1 MIWCYD
7 FFQEI
12 ENVFK
17 CNFKQCRIYQ
27 FNFVTF
33 KNETKKIVMKILL
46 ENIKE
51 LVQVVEEPILF
62 RAGSDMSTVST
73 IKNAFL
79 IIRDEVIEEFGTMK
93 QLKDKYT
100 DDDLLIEIDCSNR
113 LVYPSFVDS
122 HTHIVFPHSREK
134 EFVSRIKG
142 LSYEEIASNGGGI
155 LNSAKRLHETSEDDL
170 YHNAMERIFE
180 VMKLGTGAIEI
191 KSGYGLNTEDELK
204 MLRVIQK
211 IKETAPICVRSTF
224 LGAHAIPEKYKS
236 NPSKYVDVIINEMLP
251 QVAADELA
259 DFIDV
264 FCDKG
269 FFSKQD
275 TDRILMAGIKYGL
288 RPKIHA
294 NELGFTGGVQVGV
307 KYNALSVDHLEYIGD
322 EEISVLKNTETMPTV
337 LPGAAFFL
345 NMPLS
350 PVRKMIDSGLPVAL
364 ASDYNPGSSPSGNM
378 SFISSLG
385 CIKYNMLPEEVINAT
400 TLNSAYAMGIGDCL
414 GSISKGKIAN
424 MFITSEAEGIES
436 LPYHFGSNLIETV
449 IINGEIQTFR
459 FLQ

>member
-1 MIWCYD
+1 
-7 FFQEI
+7 
-12 ENVFK
+12 
-17 CNFKQCRIYQ
+17 
-27 FNFVTF
+27 
-33 KNETKKIVMKILL
+33 MKILL

-51 LVQVVEEPILF
+51 LVQVIDEPLLL
-62 RAGSDMSTVST
+62 RAGNEMSTVAT

-79 IIRDEVIEEFGTMK
+79 IIRDEVIEEYGRMD
-93 QLKDKYT
+93 QLKDKYM
-100 DDDLLIEIDCSNR
+100 DDDLLIEIDCANR

-122 HTHIVFPHSREK
+122 HTHLVFPHSREK
-134 EFVSRIKG
+134 EFVHRIQG
-142 LSYEEIASNGGGI
+142 LTYEEIARQGGGI
-155 LNSAKRLHETSEDDL
+155 LNSARLLHETTEEELFQD
-170 YHNAMERIFE
+170 AMDRIWE
-180 VMKLGTGAIEI
+180 VMKIGTGAIEI
-191 KSGYGLNTEDELK
+191 KSGYGLNIEDELK

-211 IKETAPICVRSTF
+211 IKETSPICVRATF
-224 LGAHAIPEKYKS
+224 LGAHAVPEKYK
-236 NPSKYVDVIINEMLP
+236 NNVSKYVDIVINEMIP
-251 QVAADELA
+251 QVAAEELA

-269 FFSKQD
+269 FFSQQD

-322 EEISVLKNTETMPTV
+322 EEIEILMGSETMPTV

-345 NMPLS
+345 NLPLS
-350 PVRKMIDSGLPVAL
+350 PVRKMIQAGLPVAL

-400 TLNSAYAMGIGDCL
+400 TLNAAYAMGISDCL

-424 MFITSEAEGIES
+424 LFITSEASGIES
-436 LPYHFGSNLIETV
+436 LPYHFGSNMIETV
-449 IINGEIQTFR
+449 IINGEVQTFR
-459 FLQ
+459 FQQ